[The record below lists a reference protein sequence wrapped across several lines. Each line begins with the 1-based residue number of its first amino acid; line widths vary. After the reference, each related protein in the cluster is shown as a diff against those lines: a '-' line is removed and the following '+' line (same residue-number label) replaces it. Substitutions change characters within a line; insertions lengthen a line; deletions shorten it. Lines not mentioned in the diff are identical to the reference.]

1 MDAAMYKALSGAI
14 AQSRRLEVA
23 AQDLANI
30 NTSGYKGQRLAF
42 SEVLANRLPGSE
54 RPGGLVAVGGQRTS
68 FFPGEIQHTGN
79 PLHIAIEGDGFF
91 VLRTARGERYT
102 RSGNFTM
109 KSDGTIVTA
118 QGDPVLGESGPMQ
131 ITGGKVEV
139 APDGSVRSD
148 EGEVG
153 KLKIVRFADS
163 RKAIKE
169 GANLFFT
176 PATNIQ
182 EAPDARVMQG
192 GLEQSNVSPIDSMVS
207 LITIQRQF
215 EAYERAMGLMDSA
228 TEKMISAGAS

>member
-54 RPGGLVAVGGQRTS
+54 RPGGLVAVGAQKTNL
-68 FFPGEIQHTGN
+68 FQGEIQNTGN
-79 PLHIAIEGDGFF
+79 PFHIAIDGDGFF
-91 VLRTARGERYT
+91 VLRTPRGERYT

-109 KSDGTIVTA
+109 KSDGTMITA
-118 QGDPVLGESGPMQ
+118 QGDSVLGESGPIQ

-139 APDGSVRSD
+139 AADGSVRSD

-153 KLKIVRFADS
+153 KLRIVRFADP
-163 RKAIKE
+163 RQAVKE
-169 GANLFFT
+169 GSNLFYT
-176 PATNIQ
+176 PPKNIQ
-182 EAPDARVMQG
+182 EAQNVRVMQG

-228 TEKMISAGAS
+228 TEKMISSGAN